1 MARGAGAL
9 LAVLALWTTEQLPD
23 HDTFLRETRAALGR
37 SQQVAHRY
45 AYKERRTDLHV
56 NPFGRMGTS
65 DTRLLQVY
73 PSPNPQLTY
82 KRVIE
87 RNGVPVPRQELE
99 QQDAAYRATAADVQR
114 RLANEDDEDRRER
127 ERDDLT
133 ARRRAETV
141 IADVVSTLRFEI
153 VRRELRDG
161 VSTIVVGFAGRPE
174 ARPTTRQGRIAKAF
188 KGHIWVREAS
198 HEVSHVEAVA
208 MDDVSFGGFIAKL
221 YEGTQAVVE
230 RREIERDVWMPTRVK
245 LSGDIR
251 ALFRRARIDYA
262 VEWFDYQPMADVS
275 LPHARVQQ

>member
-1 MARGAGAL
+1 MGRGTGAL
-9 LAVLALWTTEQLPD
+9 LAVLAFWTTEQLPD

-99 QQDAAYRATAADVQR
+99 QQDAAYRVTAAEVQR
-114 RLANEDDEDRRER
+114 RLAREDDEDRRER
-127 ERDDLT
+127 EREDLV

-141 IADVVSTLRFEI
+141 IADVVSTLRFDI
-153 VRRELRDG
+153 VRREWRDG

-188 KGHIWVREAS
+188 KGHIWVREES
-198 HEVSHVEAVA
+198 HEISHVEAVA
-208 MDDVSFGGFIAKL
+208 VDDVSFGGFIAKL
-221 YEGTQAVVE
+221 YEGTHAVVE
-230 RREIERDVWMPTRVK
+230 RREIERDVWMPTQVK

-251 ALFRRARIDYA
+251 ALFRRTRIDYA
-262 VEWFDYQPMADVS
+262 VEWFDYRPMTEVS
-275 LPHARVQQ
+275 LPHAGIKQ